1 MNVLKPEQDFEP
13 MDLIYEDNAIF
24 YPAGEQKHY
33 LYIVT
38 PLCDVIS
45 VTDTD
50 IWINLSTEWL
60 RSIIQ
65 DIDVQY
71 LQYRSAN
78 MTDYFKLI
86 SSLVPSVKLSPAGT
100 YSMLKVHRRRYTEL
114 YNVDELSIGCSVR
127 CVLSANYAKNN
138 IIWNAVKMQCRNK
151 KVKRV
156 QGSGLDSGLDTGLD
170 LGLDSGLDLDSDLD
184 SDMSKFL
191 QECQLHGR
199 DQRLI
204 RIG

>member
-1 MNVLKPEQDFEP
+1 MNILRPAQDFEP
-13 MDLIYEDNAIF
+13 MDLIYENNAIF
-24 YPAGEQKHY
+24 YPAGERKY
-33 LYIVT
+33 LYIMT
-38 PLCDVIS
+38 PPCDVIS
-45 VTDTD
+45 VTDAD

-71 LQYRSAN
+71 LQYRSVD

-86 SSLVPSVKLSPAGT
+86 SQLVPSVKLSPAGT
-100 YSMLKVHRRRYTEL
+100 YSILKVYRRRYTEV
-114 YNVDELSIGCSVR
+114 YGELSVGCTVQ

-138 IIWNAVKMQCRNK
+138 IIWNAVKIRARAQARADKN
-151 KVKRV
+151 
-156 QGSGLDSGLDTGLD
+156 TGM
-170 LGLDSGLDLDSDLD
+170 
-184 SDMSKFL
+184 DMDMDVDVDDAPDFL
-191 QECQLHGR
+191 QECQLHGG